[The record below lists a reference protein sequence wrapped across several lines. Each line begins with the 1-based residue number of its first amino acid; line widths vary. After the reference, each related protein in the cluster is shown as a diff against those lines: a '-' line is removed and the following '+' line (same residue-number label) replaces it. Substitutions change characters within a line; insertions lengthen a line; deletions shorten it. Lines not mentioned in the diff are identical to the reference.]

1 MPSHKTSLDGEPVG
15 IYNRSNSK
23 KHNYKTSE
31 YSYLHPEGLVD
42 PEIPNDQFTLL
53 ALEFGHSLETQE
65 QLMHGEHY
73 NTIMEVPT
81 ITIKAHASYCGVL
94 MAEKPKLSNAE
105 ATKFTL
111 STALFTNINVD
122 ASVRDNRRGCHSEL
136 EYCLN
141 VKSLKSNFISCVFSR
156 ISRNVNSAG
165 HERAQWAVK
174 MRFSTMPDSS
184 QFPPL
189 LVKPLASDTCIAFS
203 GI

>member
-1 MPSHKTSLDGEPVG
+1 
-15 IYNRSNSK
+15 
-23 KHNYKTSE
+23 
-31 YSYLHPEGLVD
+31 
-42 PEIPNDQFTLL
+42 
-53 ALEFGHSLETQE
+53 
-65 QLMHGEHY
+65 MHGEHY
-73 NTIMEVPT
+73 NTIMEVPI

-94 MAEKPKLSNAE
+94 MAEKPKLSNDE
-105 ATKFTL
+105 PTKFTL

-122 ASVRDNRRGCHSEL
+122 ASVREDRRGRHSEL

-141 VKSLKSNFISCVFSR
+141 VKSLESNFISYVFSR
-156 ISRNVNSAG
+156 NCRNVNSAV

-203 GI
+203 GT